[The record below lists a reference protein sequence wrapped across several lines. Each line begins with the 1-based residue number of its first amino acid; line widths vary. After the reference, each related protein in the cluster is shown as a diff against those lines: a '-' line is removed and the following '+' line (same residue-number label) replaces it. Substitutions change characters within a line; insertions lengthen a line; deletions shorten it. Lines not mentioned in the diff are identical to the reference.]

1 MSSVLSCFSNAEG
14 EEHLRQR
21 RLQLPFSFT
30 TGEAVLYDTG
40 PTVDLSEFQFNKMFS
55 NNDMVRDVTPGSLV
69 DCFLKQDEAAYSQ
82 IVNNPLP
89 VDEVFVDSRALLSIP
104 GDAWQE
110 NRAKF
115 MTGAP
120 VVVKDE
126 ARQSVMTVIDNL
138 ENGDLCSVLQN
149 LDVDDSELM
158 EWENALNR
166 LNQAEGHLN
175 NVGSELDSVF
185 TNDIFDYIDTLLF
198 KKNGEHLN
206 DSSPNCI
213 TAINDHQQDPF
224 SQETTPSPECIY
236 SPHNG
241 IYSHQED
248 RMNGPVMTGLTESV
262 HMFNNTQKLSH
273 IYPFIKADANPPHL
287 QHPQL
292 QEIFNASV
300 EIPQLSVP
308 DASDDDASAIFQSC
322 GQMHMGCC
330 QDISGQSS
338 QILPGLKTSLQ
349 VNGQIL
355 QSSAEQVID
364 ILPPLIPCNDSKIS
378 THNIPVALSP
388 ACLKGNLP
396 SQTHNHQVQQ
406 WPQSQDKI
414 SRYKRHEQMPICHVQ
429 ASESFSHSALWKN
442 NDHRLNHVQQ
452 GGLVCSQAATQS
464 SCMFS
469 QHLSSSPA
477 GGKVMA
483 LSRSSDLSGGNVSLD
498 QSSSRSLLLPVEP
511 RRALGG
517 HIDISPLSIPSRTAS
532 SKHML
537 GKEHDLES
545 HRQMQMDMS
554 HS

>member
-1 MSSVLSCFSNAEG
+1 M
-14 EEHLRQR
+14 
-21 RLQLPFSFT
+21 
-30 TGEAVLYDTG
+30 
-40 PTVDLSEFQFNKMFS
+40 DLSEFQFNKMFR
-55 NNDMVRDVTPGSLV
+55 NNDVVKDVTPGSLV

-166 LNQAEGHLN
+166 LNQVEGHQN
-175 NVGSELDSVF
+175 NVGSERDSVF

-213 TAINDHQQDPF
+213 RAINNHQEDPF
-224 SQETTPSPECIY
+224 SQETTGLCESQLFPTPSPECIY

-248 RMNGPVMTGLTESV
+248 RMNGPVITGLTECV

-273 IYPFIKADANPPHL
+273 IYPFIKADANLPHL

-292 QEIFNASV
+292 QDSFNAPV

-330 QDISGQSS
+330 QDISGQSR

-349 VNGQIL
+349 VNGEML

-364 ILPPLIPCNDSKIS
+364 NLPPLIPCNDSKIS
-378 THNIPVALSP
+378 THDIPVSVSP

-406 WPQSQDKI
+406 WPQSQDQM
-414 SRYKRHEQMPICHVQ
+414 SRYNRHEQIPVCHIQ
-429 ASESFSHSALWKN
+429 ASESFSHSGLWQN

-452 GGLVCSQAATQS
+452 GGLGCSQAATQS

-469 QHLSSSPA
+469 QHFSSSPA
-477 GGKVMA
+477 GGKVMG
-483 LSRSSDLSGGNVSLD
+483 LSRSSDLRGAEVSLD
-498 QSSSRSLLLPVEP
+498 QSSSRCLLLPVEP
-511 RRALGG
+511 RRARGG
-517 HIDISPLSIPSRTAS
+517 HISHQPGERRHQPT
-532 SKHML
+532 
-537 GKEHDLES
+537 EHSVQNILLQA
-545 HRQMQMDMS
+545 HVGHGARP
-554 HS
+554 